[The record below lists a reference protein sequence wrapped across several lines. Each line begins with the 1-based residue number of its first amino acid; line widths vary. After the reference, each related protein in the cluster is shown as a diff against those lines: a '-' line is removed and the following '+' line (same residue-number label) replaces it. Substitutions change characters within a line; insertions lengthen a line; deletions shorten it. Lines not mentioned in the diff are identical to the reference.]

1 MSRDKTSKSRTD
13 RWRPRDYSLQGQ
25 ALFCAAVFNG
35 FLVLIS
41 NFRETD
47 TQFFI
52 YFWKIMAMGRGFRA
66 FQINPGIN
74 ANKENSII
82 LEQRGKNEVILFE
95 NYALA
100 SLATQEFE
108 SMRKN
113 YTKIVDAYG
122 CLGVLVRKN
131 NWK

>member
-1 MSRDKTSKSRTD
+1 
-13 RWRPRDYSLQGQ
+13 
-25 ALFCAAVFNG
+25 
-35 FLVLIS
+35 
-41 NFRETD
+41 
-47 TQFFI
+47 
-52 YFWKIMAMGRGFRA
+52 MAMGRGFRA

-122 CLGVLVRKN
+122 CLGVLVRKLTLEQDDVYVRMRKVSGPN
-131 NWK
+131 GIGDQLRRPCLSYMLRP

>member
-1 MSRDKTSKSRTD
+1 MSPNLLKIFRVDK
-13 RWRPRDYSLQGQ
+13 
-25 ALFCAAVFNG
+25 
-35 FLVLIS
+35 FLTNIVNKMSIP
-41 NFRETD
+41 
-47 TQFFI
+47 
-52 YFWKIMAMGRGFRA
+52 Y
-66 FQINPGIN
+66 PGIN

-122 CLGVLVRKN
+122 CLGVLVRKDN
-131 NWK
+131 